1 MIEKRENFH
10 ALGTALRLKGSDQ
23 IYILTGLLPKLPDG
37 RVADY
42 LAVQYPCGYE
52 GTMDSQYLIRTQ
64 DIGEVLSEGYRDE
77 ACEKIADQIAA
88 IEEKAGQAGKAAR
101 KGGQDILG

>member
-10 ALGTALRLKGSDQ
+10 SLGTALRLKGSDQ

-37 RVADY
+37 RIADY

-52 GTMDSQYLIRTQ
+52 GTMDSQYLIRTE

-77 ACEKIADQIAA
+77 ACEKIADQIES
-88 IEEKAGQAGKAAR
+88 IEKMAGQARETAPR
-101 KGGQDILG
+101 GGQDILG